1 MQEPLPTTPADYAAL
16 LQRALL
22 VGATLTER
30 LLDLPEDSARNPAA
44 DYHLINRAMR
54 QAILVLQRT
63 EAPQK
68 SAPGTVENPAPRIA
82 ARKQIIREVEDAI
95 QYRAGPQ
102 ADQLRAELLERLDD
116 ESLDAD
122 LAARPLPDIIADIC
136 RDFRIV
142 SPMDTAR
149 FARRTPDDLADL
161 CALAARLPGQRPRA
175 VVKPRPA
182 APVVN
187 LRPAPAPTPSP
198 ATPINEKSFPQGRFQ
213 PRRPPLSTPSLMTG
227 LEEEEDRPEAQAR
240 DQR

>member
-16 LQRALL
+16 LQRALA
-22 VGATLTER
+22 VGTILTER
-30 LLDLPEDSARNPAA
+30 LLDLPEDSTRNPAA
-44 DYHLINRAMR
+44 DYHLLNRAMR

-63 EAPQK
+63 EASPEQLDQT
-68 SAPGTVENPAPRIA
+68 AAPRIA

-116 ESLDAD
+116 AALDAD
-122 LAARPLPDIIADIC
+122 LVARPLPDIIADIC

-149 FARRTPDDLADL
+149 FARRTPDDLTAL

-175 VVKPRPA
+175 TVKPRPT
-182 APVVN
+182 APVVE
-187 LRPAPAPTPSP
+187 LRPMPTP
-198 ATPINEKSFPQGRFQ
+198 TPLSDIVPNEKHWPQGRFQ
-213 PRRPPLSTPSLMTG
+213 PRRAPLSTPSLVIG
-227 LEEEEDRPEAQAR
+227 LEGEDRPEAQVR